1 MNAAASRLQYIRDM
15 GFSIIWLM
23 PVMKNADPINL
34 GGGPGYNITDF
45 STVAP
50 EYGTN
55 QDLKAFVDQAH
66 ALGLKVILDI
76 TPNHS
81 SSSHPWSV
89 DAHQFREDSRY
100 WSWYEHTLIPHDT
113 HGLGQ
118 SADAAGFVHYDGW
131 DVLLDLNWSDIDLRT
146 EMINVF
152 KYWIKMAGVDGF
164 RFDVYWGPSLR
175 YGEAAFGK
183 PIREALKHVKPD
195 ILLLGETDGTGSGT
209 ERYYADYTGGTPG
222 GVDAAYD
229 WSHFPLISGFGFTPT
244 AINNLHAGLDNSGF
258 YPGPNSLYLRYMEN
272 QDEDRIAWV
281 YSNNGTLDAA
291 TTFRRTMV
299 MASILFTAPGLPE
312 LWNGQE
318 VGFGYGI
325 ASGLDARRRG
335 LIDWNFQGKTLL
347 TPHYQKLAT
356 LRGQFPAFTQHKQDT
371 DHNGVIDS
379 RDASDFL
386 RVSSTDPNLYA
397 FLRPYADQNGLT
409 VVNVSNATVSAALDL
424 SAAVLT
430 GGAGPVYLNDL
441 YNDTHQTVTTASLAS
456 LPVSLPAFGTAIF
469 TVSATSDTLKIQ
481 NPILSAPLT
490 AATPDAY
497 ALGQN
502 YPNPFNPST
511 VLSCRL
517 PVASSV
523 RLAVY
528 DMLGRQVAVLMEGS
542 YPAGD
547 YEVRFDGSRLASGV
561 YLSRFTAL
569 PLTAAPQQAAATG
582 NAAAGL
588 TTVKKM
594 LLVK

>member
-1 MNAAASRLQYIRDM
+1 RNSADTLLAPVVNGVYRLPVTLREGANVFVALADSSGVTVRSDPPVTLTYIVDHTPHAALGFADLGTSLQIFATGSTDPDSGQAPLLTYTWSEDPANPSSLGIAGAAGSSLNAPKPQKPGLYAFGLIASDPDGNADTTRNYFVVNADRSITVPSYASNPPWVQTGRIYFLFPKEVSPQGTLNAAALRLPYIRDM

-89 DAHQFREDSRY
+89 DAHRYREDSRY

-152 KYWIKMAGVDGF
+152 KYWITMTGVDGY

-175 YGEAAFGK
+175 YGEGAFGK

-195 ILLLGETDGTGSGT
+195 ILLLGETDGTGPGT
-209 ERYYADYTGGTPG
+209 ERYYADYTGGIPG

-229 WSHFPLISGFGFTPT
+229 WSHFPLISGFAFTPT
-244 AINNLHAGLDNSGF
+244 AVNNLHAGLDNNGY
-258 YPGPNSLYLRYMEN
+258 YPGPNALFLRYMEN

-281 YSNNGTLDAA
+281 YSNNGTLDAT

-325 ASGLDARRRG
+325 TSGVDARRRG
-335 LIDWNFQGKTLL
+335 LIDWNFQGKSLL

-356 LRGQFPAFTQHKQDT
+356 LRGQFPAFSQHKQDT

-379 RDASDFL
+379 RDASDFV

-397 FLRPYADQNGLT
+397 FLRP
-409 VVNVSNATVSAALDL
+409 
-424 SAAVLT
+424 
-430 GGAGPVYLNDL
+430 
-441 YNDTHQTVTTASLAS
+441 
-456 LPVSLPAFGTAIF
+456 
-469 TVSATSDTLKIQ
+469 
-481 NPILSAPLT
+481 
-490 AATPDAY
+490 
-497 ALGQN
+497 
-502 YPNPFNPST
+502 
-511 VLSCRL
+511 
-517 PVASSV
+517 
-523 RLAVY
+523 
-528 DMLGRQVAVLMEGS
+528 
-542 YPAGD
+542 
-547 YEVRFDGSRLASGV
+547 
-561 YLSRFTAL
+561 
-569 PLTAAPQQAAATG
+569 
-582 NAAAGL
+582 
-588 TTVKKM
+588 
-594 LLVK
+594 